1 MLVIELNKEKNIE
14 NALKTLKNKVQK
26 TRLIQQLRERQEYV
40 KPSVKRRS
48 EILKAKY
55 VQKKRESLDN

>member
-1 MLVIELNKEKNIE
+1 MLVVELNKEKNIE

-40 KPSVKRRS
+40 KPSVRRRS
-48 EILKAKY
+48 EILKARY
-55 VQKKRESLDN
+55 IQKKRESLEN